1 MFSVLIGAHRVGE
14 LPPSWYHSFYLSC
27 SAGLIFG
34 KDLFSKDVIAKLYEV
49 LCL

>member
-1 MFSVLIGAHRVGE
+1 MFSVPIGAHTKVHTVGE
-14 LPPSWYHSFYLSC
+14 VPHSFYLSC

-34 KDLFSKDVIAKLYEV
+34 KDLFSKDVITKLYKV